1 MLFRSRQMLKG
12 IRVKTKDELV
22 HRIYKYFD
30 EVNEDPVVYHWKYK
44 LEEIDPSEDVVV
56 DTLQIKKS
64 S

>member
-1 MLFRSRQMLKG
+1 MLKG

-22 HRIYKYFD
+22 QRIYKYFD

-44 LEEIDPSEDVVV
+44 LEEIDSNEDVVV